1 MIRSTDV
8 EKTFGKSQQ
17 AIMILK
23 NSQRPRNKWGKF
35 LNYIHIIYK
44 KTRGN
49 IKYNGERVNA
59 FPLRSGTKQGCPL
72 LLFFFN
78 ILLEF
83 LAHAIR
89 QEKRYRL
96 DRNKTVIVC
105 G

>member
-8 EKTFGKSQQ
+8 EKTFDKSQQ

-23 NSQRPRNKWGKF
+23 NSQRTRNKWGKF
-35 LNYIHIIYK
+35 LNYIHIIYN

-49 IKYNGERVNA
+49 IKRNGERVNA

-78 ILLEF
+78 MLLEF

-96 DRNKTVIVC
+96 DRKK
-105 G
+105 